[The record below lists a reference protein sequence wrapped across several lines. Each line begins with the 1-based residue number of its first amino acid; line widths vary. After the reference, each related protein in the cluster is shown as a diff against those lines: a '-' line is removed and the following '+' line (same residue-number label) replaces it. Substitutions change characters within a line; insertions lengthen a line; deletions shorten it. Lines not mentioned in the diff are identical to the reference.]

1 MIRRPPRSTRTD
13 TLFPYTTLFRSV
25 CGWVEVTTSEILTL
39 IAVIV
44 GPIVAVVIT
53 LWVDGRR
60 RDREQKIIVL
70 RLLLATRHIPADTS
84 FLTAINLIPV
94 EFNARRDVMQDYNEF
109 IEETRR
115 SEESR
120 VGKERVSTC
129 SLRWSPRHKKKKNIK
144 RKSETQSK

>member
-1 MIRRPPRSTRTD
+1 MPRRCKAWAAGQ
-13 TLFPYTTLFRSV
+13 LLSV
-25 CGWVEVTTSEILTL
+25 REVGGWVEVTRSEILTL

-70 RLLLATRHIPADTS
+70 RLLLATRHIPADPS

-94 EFNARRDVMQDYNEF
+94 EFNARRDVMQAYNEF
-109 IEETRR
+109 IEATRQRADGVNDDVIQLR
-115 SEESR
+115 SEEHTS
-120 VGKERVSTC
+120 ELQ
-129 SLRWSPRHKKKKNIK
+129 SLMRISYAVFCL
-144 RKSETQSK
+144 

>member
-1 MIRRPPRSTRTD
+1 MPRRCKAWAAGQ
-13 TLFPYTTLFRSV
+13 LLSV
-25 CGWVEVTTSEILTL
+25 REVGGWVEVTRSEILTL

-70 RLLLATRHIPADTS
+70 RLLLATRHIPADPR

-94 EFNARRDVMQDYNEF
+94 EFNARRDE
-109 IEETRR
+109 IGRA
-115 SEESR
+115 SC
-120 VGKERVSTC
+120 GERV
-129 SLRWSPRHKKKKNIK
+129 
-144 RKSETQSK
+144 